1 MLIIAFSRVLREK
14 EMCSFFC
21 FFFFLE
27 ILFLYLFFTWGFQ
40 DKNNCINILESSF
53 YYMLKTS
60 WRVVGMKR
68 DMSLTGRVDRTGRYP
83 AFVHNL

>member
-1 MLIIAFSRVLREK
+1 MLIITFSRVLREK
-14 EMCSFFC
+14 EMCSFLI
-21 FFFFLE
+21 FFLE

-68 DMSLTGRVDRTGRYP
+68 DRSLTGRVDRTGRYP
-83 AFVHNL
+83 ASVHNL